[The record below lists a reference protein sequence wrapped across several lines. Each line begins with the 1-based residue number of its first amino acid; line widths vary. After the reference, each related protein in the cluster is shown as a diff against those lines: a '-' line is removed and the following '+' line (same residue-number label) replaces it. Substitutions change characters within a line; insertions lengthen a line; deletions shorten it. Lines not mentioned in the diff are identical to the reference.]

1 MQDIFVK
8 LHNRNDYHE
17 SISLFADISE
27 SDFKLRDLKLKL
39 DQFSILVDSKDVYI
53 GKVSKILNDTKIYQ
67 IKLPKCS

>member
-27 SDFKLRDLKLKL
+27 TDFKLRDLKLKL
-39 DQFSILVDSKDVYI
+39 DQFSILVDSKDVFI

-67 IKLPKCS
+67 IKLPKFS

>member
-27 SDFKLRDLKLKL
+27 TDFKLRDLKLKL

-53 GKVSKILNDTKIYQ
+53 GKVSNILNDTKIYQ
-67 IKLPKCS
+67 IKLPKFS